1 MKMPIRALLLSGA
14 VLPIILAASGCGPE
28 QYKNDKAP
36 VDDIGKRANSG
47 QPVYTPP
54 PNIPGVTGPKPGGG
68 GPGGPGGGPGGP
80 GGGPGGAPYSPPMG
94 TGVPGGK

>member
-14 VLPIILAASGCGPE
+14 MLPIILAASGCGPE

-54 PNIPGVTGPKPGGG
+54 PGMPGMGGPKAG
-68 GPGGPGGGPGGP
+68 GPGGPGG
-80 GGGPGGAPYSPPMG
+80 PGGAPGGAPLSPPMG
-94 TGVPGGK
+94 TGAPGGK